1 MAHAF
6 IELVS
11 ELFAVPFT
19 QGAQTDKSFLVFS
32 FECRLLSILEL
43 ESHISK
49 SLNEILK
56 TLGLLFEYRVDSFT
70 KLVTLGSLF
79 RENRSFLTLPVRLRC
94 DDRKPMLRKNTV
106 TQFLY
111 CQTRKEEVIELPGA
125 INGRGII
132 NDMIV
137 YMGFVNVGCHNKS
150 VFALR
155 PAHRRFIADLIIRI
169 ALKATII
176 LTFPKYTPVMLVQ
189 G

>member
-43 ESHISK
+43 EFHISK

-70 KLVTLGSLF
+70 K
-79 RENRSFLTLPVRLRC
+79 
-94 DDRKPMLRKNTV
+94 
-106 TQFLY
+106 FLY

-125 INGRGII
+125 INGSGII

-137 YMGFVNVGCHNKS
+137 YMALSIWVATIKACLPFVQ
-150 VFALR
+150 
-155 PAHRRFIADLIIRI
+155 RI
-169 ALKATII
+169 A
-176 LTFPKYTPVMLVQ
+176 VS
-189 G
+189 

>member
-70 KLVTLGSLF
+70 K
-79 RENRSFLTLPVRLRC
+79 
-94 DDRKPMLRKNTV
+94 
-106 TQFLY
+106 FLY

-125 INGRGII
+125 INGSGI
-132 NDMIV
+132 M
-137 YMGFVNVGCHNKS
+137 
-150 VFALR
+150 
-155 PAHRRFIADLIIRI
+155 
-169 ALKATII
+169 
-176 LTFPKYTPVMLVQ
+176 
-189 G
+189 